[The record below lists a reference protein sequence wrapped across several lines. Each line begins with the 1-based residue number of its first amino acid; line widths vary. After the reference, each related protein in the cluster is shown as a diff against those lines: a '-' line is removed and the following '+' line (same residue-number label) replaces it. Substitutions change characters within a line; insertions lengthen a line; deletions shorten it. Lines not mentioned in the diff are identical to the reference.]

1 MHDPYFLNIS
11 PEIWQKFRNR
21 THEAIEQSQ
30 QAGLLLQAS
39 INQTANQNLNNFTQ
53 QYPLI
58 PKLLQ
63 LLAWISS
70 HPIRGIFLVLLILV
84 LVTSLVRG
92 IIRLIESA
100 SLLILR
106 TPLKW
111 IWLLIQYIFKSIFS
125 LINKPSNN
133 TLEQTDLEQTKQ
145 QRLIDISQRLA
156 TLQNEQQELLEEA
169 KKLLNQ

>member
-1 MHDPYFLNIS
+1 MHDPYFLNIF
-11 PEIWQKFRNR
+11 PEIWQNFRNW
-21 THEAIEQSQ
+21 THEATEQSQ
-30 QAGLLLQAS
+30 QAGLFLQP
-39 INQTANQNLNNFTQ
+39 NQNLNNFTQ
-53 QYPLI
+53 PYPLI

-63 LLAWISS
+63 LLAWIST

-84 LVTSLVRG
+84 LITSLVRG

-100 SLLILR
+100 SILILQ

-111 IWLLIQYIFKSIFS
+111 IWLLIQYTFKSIFS
-125 LINKPSNN
+125 LINKPSKNS
-133 TLEQTDLEQTKQ
+133 LEQIDLEPTKE

-169 KKLLNQ
+169 KKLLEQ